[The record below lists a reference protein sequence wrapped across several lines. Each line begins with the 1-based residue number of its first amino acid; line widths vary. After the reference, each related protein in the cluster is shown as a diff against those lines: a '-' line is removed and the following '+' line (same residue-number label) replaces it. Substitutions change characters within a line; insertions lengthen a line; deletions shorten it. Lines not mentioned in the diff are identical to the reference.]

1 MPYDPQWPQNGQNID
16 ADRFRGQFSSLKTLI
31 DALTSINAAQIDSVT
46 TGNPGD
52 PASVSVNVIG
62 STLGFSFSLPRGQEG
77 VAGQAGSNGSDGGQG
92 PMGEVSNAA
101 LAGAING
108 TSSNSNAVTT
118 MGLVV
123 SDPPTQAE
131 MQSLAN
137 KMDELILTLRR

>member
-1 MPYDPQWPQNGQNID
+1 MFDPNLPANNTPNSSAQM
-16 ADRFRGQFSSLKTLI
+16 RGQLTSLKTLI

-137 KMDELILTLRR
+137 KMDELILALRR